1 MKKLKIS
8 YSFIILTLCLYGCS
22 KRNNLIGIYKW
33 ESSYTLSEALVM
45 IKNDNHAIYKIGD
58 KEPIFALWELS
69 GDTLIVSSDNFAVDM
84 EFVEVFP
91 DTYFYMESSLTPS
104 NTNGKLM
111 PPFENA
117 TCEKFI
123 IKNNGN
129 VLVGIDR
136 NTEFGKL
143 VKTDLS
149 EKYFMTFKG
158 KNINIPFVR
167 Y

>member
-1 MKKLKIS
+1 MKKLRVL
-8 YSFIILTLCLYGCS
+8 YSFILIFCLYGCS
-22 KRNNLIGIYKW
+22 QYDNIIGIYKW
-33 ESSYTLSEALVM
+33 DSIYTLSEALVM
-45 IKNDNHAIYKIGD
+45 IKNGNHAIYKIGD
-58 KEPIFALWELS
+58 REPIFALWELS

-84 EFVEVFP
+84 EFVEVLP

-117 TCEKFI
+117 TYEKFI

-129 VLVGIDR
+129 VLVGIDG

-149 EKYFMTFKG
+149 EKYFKKFKG
-158 KNINIPFVR
+158 KNINSPFDR